1 MVSTHS
7 GPASVAEVPY
17 KECFICKPDVTT
29 VVQTKTH
36 GNDFF
41 LLKTSTRHISESKK
55 FITVAFALKYS
66 ATCLFSDGVP

>member
-1 MVSTHS
+1 MNIIS

-36 GNDFF
+36 GNEFF
-41 LLKTSTRHISESKK
+41 YYKLQLVTSQKVKRLLPLR
-55 FITVAFALKYS
+55 LR
-66 ATCLFSDGVP
+66 